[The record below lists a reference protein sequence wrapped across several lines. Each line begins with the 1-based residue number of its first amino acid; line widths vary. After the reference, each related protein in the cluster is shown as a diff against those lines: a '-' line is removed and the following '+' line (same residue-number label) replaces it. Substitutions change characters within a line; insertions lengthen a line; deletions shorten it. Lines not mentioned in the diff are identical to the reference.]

1 VDKEITA
8 RLQAAKEALMFLS
21 TTPLRTDYALAQKK
35 PAVALEAI
43 DDALSGKIRFPERKF
58 NK

>member
-1 VDKEITA
+1 MNKEITA

-21 TTPLRTDYALAQKK
+21 TTPLRTDYVLAQKK
-35 PAVALEAI
+35 LAVALEAI
-43 DDALSGKIRFPERKF
+43 DDALAGKVQFPERKF